1 MLQNTNVLFIGAGSM
16 AEAMIA
22 GMLQEKKLRP
32 ENVTAANRSNKT
44 RRNELE
50 NKYNINVTADCAL
63 RIDEADIIILA
74 VKPKDAEKV
83 LEPLKGRITDGQ
95 LVLSV
100 LAGISTSYI
109 EEEIGGA
116 PKVIR
121 VMPNTSSMIGESSTA
136 ISAGSH
142 VCRSEMETA
151 AELLQTIGDVT
162 TIEEKHMDVFT
173 GLAGSGPAYIY
184 YVIEHLEQVAAA
196 EGMDRETARKIAAQ
210 MVLGAGKM
218 VQSGDDTPADL
229 RRKVT
234 SPNGT
239 TQAGLEA
246 LDENGGGAAFMEA
259 VKNAAKRSK
268 EISSQFEKKPVLL

>member
-16 AEAMIA
+16 AEAMIS
-22 GMLQEKKLRP
+22 GMLQEKKLGP
-32 ENVTAANRSNKT
+32 ENVTAANRSNET
-44 RRNELE
+44 RRNELK
-50 NKYNINVTADCAL
+50 NKYNINVTEDCTL
-63 RIDEADIIILA
+63 QIEQADIIILA
-74 VKPKDAEKV
+74 VKPKDAENV
-83 LEPLKGRITDGQ
+83 LKPLKGRISDRQ

-109 EEEIGGA
+109 ESEIGGA

-136 ISAGSH
+136 ISAGSN
-142 VCRSEMETA
+142 VGGTEMSTA

-184 YVIEHLEQVAAA
+184 YVIEHLEQVAEA

-218 VQSGDDTPADL
+218 VQNADDTPADL

-268 EISSQFEKKPVLL
+268 EISSEFEKKPVLI